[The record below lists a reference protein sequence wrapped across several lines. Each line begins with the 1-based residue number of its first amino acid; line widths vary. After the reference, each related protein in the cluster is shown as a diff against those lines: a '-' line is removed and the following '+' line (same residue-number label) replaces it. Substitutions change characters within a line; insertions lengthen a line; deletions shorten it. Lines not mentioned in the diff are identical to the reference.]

1 MSERSPRK
9 RLSFALYVAGAFVL
23 TAAMTVLITAGA
35 IVFAWN
41 LGRGAIVNDE
51 ELFVILI
58 IAGIIALVLSVFL
71 GLYFAASFGQPIDKI
86 SKTAK
91 KIKEGDLSAR
101 TNLRGD
107 SDLEQLGENFDE
119 MADAIERDRDLER
132 QLIGDV
138 AHELRTPLMAIQ
150 ATVEAIQD
158 GVFEADQE
166 HMGTISSETRRL
178 GRLVEALLRLNR
190 LENGTTELK
199 IETIDL
205 SELVSGLAMSQE
217 ALIESSGL
225 TLITDIEDDIYIEGD
240 RDLIHQAVVNLMSNA
255 VRYTP
260 EGGSISVE
268 LRRDNGYAS
277 VSVADTGVG
286 IAEKD
291 LKKVFSRFW
300 RADTARSNSGGLGI
314 GLALVREVVDQ
325 HRGTVSVD
333 STLGAGS
340 TFTLNLPLSPLD
352 PSMVDPAD
360 KRAQERRMKRA
371 AKKELEKQRKEQD
384 KLRRLQERQERE
396 RRKAAEHGKG
406 LAGEW
411 KVTPQQLTLFGIRV
425 PLPSKKDNDESK
437 R

>member
-1 MSERSPRK
+1 MRIWVYGSETLLTQADEQFSNN
-9 RLSFALYVAGAFVL
+9 SYQAMVFA
-23 TAAMTVLITAGA
+23 TVLA
-35 IVFAWN
+35 IVLASCIGFLFARTLVRPVN
-41 LGRGAIVNDE
+41 TMAQTARAIKD
-51 ELFVILI
+51 
-58 IAGIIALVLSVFL
+58 
-71 GLYFAASFGQPIDKI
+71 
-86 SKTAK
+86 
-91 KIKEGDLSAR
+91 GDLSAR
-101 TNLRGD
+101 TGIRGED
-107 SDLEQLGENFDE
+107 EIARLGMTFDE
-119 MADAIERDRDLER
+119 MADSIERDRKLER
-132 QLIGDV
+132 RLTTDV

-199 IETIDL
+199 VETIDL

-225 TLITDIEDDIYIEGD
+225 SLLTDIEDDIYIEGD
-240 RDLIHQAVVNLMSNA
+240 RDLIHQAVVNLVSNA

-260 EGGSISVE
+260 EGGGISVE

-333 STLGAGS
+333 STLGEGS

-352 PSMVDPAD
+352 PSMIDPAD
-360 KRAQERRMKRA
+360 KRAQERRMRRA

-384 KLRRLQERQERE
+384 KLRRLQERQQRE
-396 RRKAAEHGKG
+396 RRKASEHGKG
-406 LAGEW
+406 LTGEW
-411 KVTPQQLTLFGIRV
+411 KVGPQQLTLFGIRV